1 MGSSPRGHKRV
12 GHNLVIK
19 QQLQELAPMN
29 SQRLRSP
36 SFAICKLENQERWRY
51 HAGQVEAQ
59 TTQAADF

>member
-1 MGSSPRGHKRV
+1 MGSSPRGHKRI

-29 SQRLRSP
+29 SQL
-36 SFAICKLENQERWRY
+36 AICKMENQERWRY
-51 HAGQVEAQ
+51 LAGQVEAQ